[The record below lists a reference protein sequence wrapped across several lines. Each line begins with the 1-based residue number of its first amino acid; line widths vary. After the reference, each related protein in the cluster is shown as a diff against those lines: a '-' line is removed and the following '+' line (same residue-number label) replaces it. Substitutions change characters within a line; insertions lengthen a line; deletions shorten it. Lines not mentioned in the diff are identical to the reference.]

1 MIKLNENFLKLKD
14 SYLFSD
20 INKKVKEYTKEN
32 PDANIIKLGIGDV
45 TKPIPS
51 VIVDAIKKS
60 ADEMGNINTFKGYG
74 PEQGY
79 DFLKEKIIENE
90 YKNIDIKMDEIF
102 ISDGAK
108 CDTGNI
114 IEIFN
119 KNIRVGITDP
129 VYPVYLD
136 TNVMYGTAGKYDENT
151 KRYDN
156 IIYLN
161 ATEENNFIPKP
172 DELEEI
178 PDLIYICSP
187 NNPTGVAMNK
197 RILKSWV
204 EFAKQNGSIILYDS
218 AYEAFIEEDDIPH
231 SIYEIEGAKEVAIE
245 FKSYSKTAG
254 FTGLR
259 CAYTVVPN
267 ELVVKSKNNST
278 GIAGNN
284 SDISINKLWNRRAT
298 TKFNGVSYIIQRA
311 AEAVYSEE
319 GKKKIKENIRYYKE
333 NAKILLQGLKNA
345 GITCYGGINS
355 PYIWL
360 KTPKGISSWEYF
372 DILLKKYN
380 IVGTPGVGFGTNGEG
395 YFRLTAFGDRAKTI
409 EAMKRIEKE
418 PICHLRGQV

>member
-1 MIKLNENFLKLKD
+1 MIKINENFLELKE

-20 INKKVKEYTKEN
+20 INKKVKEYTKEK

-90 YKNIDIKMDEIF
+90 YKDMDIKMDEIF

-267 ELVVKSKNNST
+267 ELVVKLKNSSIGNS
-278 GIAGNN
+278 IV
-284 SDISINKLWNRRAT
+284 SINKLWNRRTT

-311 AEAVYSEE
+311 AEAVY
-319 GKKKIKENIRYYKE
+319 
-333 NAKILLQGLKNA
+333 
-345 GITCYGGINS
+345 
-355 PYIWL
+355 
-360 KTPKGISSWEYF
+360 
-372 DILLKKYN
+372 
-380 IVGTPGVGFGTNGEG
+380 
-395 YFRLTAFGDRAKTI
+395 
-409 EAMKRIEKE
+409 
-418 PICHLRGQV
+418 